1 MFWQTYFGNELQFD
15 ELRHSL
21 KASNKYDPQGWFNA
35 CDTQQDG
42 YMDADDIR
50 NLFSKL
56 GGIRESDI
64 QILVDMYDTKAERD
78 GQISFSEFLSQLRP
92 RLTA

>member
-1 MFWQTYFGNELQFD
+1 
-15 ELRHSL
+15 
-21 KASNKYDPQGWFNA
+21 
-35 CDTQQDG
+35 
-42 YMDADDIR
+42 MDADDIR

-64 QILVDMYDTKAERD
+64 QILVDRYDTKAERD
-78 GQISFSEFLSQLRP
+78 GQISFSEFLSQLRG

>member
-1 MFWQTYFGNELQFD
+1 M
-15 ELRHSL
+15 RHSL
-21 KASNKYDPQGWFNA
+21 KLSSKYDPQGWFNA
-35 CDTQQDG
+35 CDTQLDG
-42 YMDADDIR
+42 FMDADDIR

-64 QILVDMYDTKAERD
+64 QILVDRYDTKAERD
-78 GQISFSEFLSQLRP
+78 GQISFSEFLSQLRG